1 MNIIYH
7 IAIHDLIKTDAGF
20 KVSLGQDN
28 APITPTVTRVIDML
42 YDLYSRRASKSHGKF
57 AENEADYPTQGHIR
71 DFVNSNF
78 QNFSDLTKKM
88 MKTLQK
94 EAGHKG
100 AATGGHV
107 FFAHF
112 EREEQHF
119 LLVTIVT
126 DKLGAALT
134 HNFEVKDVTHLDIDG
149 FRFAGRINITNWS
162 LNGQRYVGF
171 LKGKGDVSEY
181 FKEFLGCDTTELER
195 KDTADLVAALKKFTE
210 DQHMAPEAKGK
221 FLAKAKHICDEAA
234 KQREE
239 IHFQALANELL
250 PNAPE
255 PLVLALA
262 NPDIGLNDGFIP
274 NRRALGALVKF
285 RGKTKFWSI
294 EFDREALSGGAIHY
308 NKDDN
313 SLTLRELPPEL
324 VNQLKSE

>member
-1 MNIIYH
+1 MNTIHH
-7 IAIHDLIKTDAGF
+7 IAIHDLIKKDEGF
-20 KVSLGQDN
+20 HVKLGKDD
-28 APITPTVTRVIDML
+28 APITATVQRVIDML
-42 YDLYSRRASKSHGKF
+42 YELYSRRASKSHGKF
-57 AENEADYPTQGHIR
+57 SENEADYPTQGHVR
-71 DFVNSNF
+71 DFVGSGF
-78 QNFSDLTKKM
+78 REFSDLTQKM
-88 MKTLQK
+88 MATLQK

-112 EREEQHF
+112 ERDAQHF

-126 DKLGAALT
+126 DKLGAALSN
-134 HNFEVKDVTHLDIDG
+134 NFEVKDVTHLDIDG
-149 FRFAGRINITNWS
+149 FRFAGRINITSWS

-195 KDTADLVAALKKFTE
+195 KDTTDLVVALKKFAE
-210 DQHMAPEAKGK
+210 DQQMAPAAKGN

-234 KQREE
+234 KRREE

-250 PNAPE
+250 PHGPE
-255 PLVLALA
+255 PLVEALA

-274 NRRALGALVKF
+274 NRRALGALIKF
-285 RGKTKFWSI
+285 RGKTKLWSI
-294 EFDREALSGGAIHY
+294 EFDREALTGGAVQF
-308 NKDDN
+308 NRDEN

-324 VNQLKSE
+324 VNQLKAE